1 MLDRLIKSTIRWMPT
16 GVALAC
22 AQHLAS
28 RPPRSSISDTERA
41 AMEKATRLPGLKWNG
56 DAVWSWGVGPTVL
69 LVHGWGGRAAQMA
82 PMALEIARQGMRA
95 VAFDVSGHGDAPEP
109 LAKWEF
115 FIRDIGL
122 MSRKLGNV
130 HGHVGHSAGGLCM
143 MAARNL
149 YALPP
154 SKFVCICAP
163 SHPYPP
169 VRGLAQRLN
178 PRASVL
184 ERYKT
189 FLANQF
195 QSSWSDLEAGAAYR
209 SAGSDLLLC
218 YDHKDR
224 FVAHSDGDRIQGF
237 CPGSQLLKT
246 KAHGHTRIL
255 AAPDVIQ
262 SVTDFPAPVPAKQ
275 RMIALA

>member
-16 GVALAC
+16 GAALAC
-22 AQHLAS
+22 AKHLAS
-28 RPPRSSISDTERA
+28 RPPRPPISEAEGA
-41 AMEKATRLPGLKWNG
+41 AMAKATRLAGLKWNG
-56 DAVWSWGVGPTVL
+56 DAVWSWGTGPTVL

-82 PMALEIARQGMRA
+82 PMALTIAQHGMRA
-95 VAFDVSGHGDAPEP
+95 VAFDIAGHGSSPEP

-115 FIRDIGL
+115 FIRDIGV
-122 MSRKLGNV
+122 MSHRLGNV
-130 HGHVGHSAGGLCM
+130 HGHVGHSAGGLSM
-143 MAARNL
+143 MAARHL
-149 YALPP
+149 YALAP

-163 SHPYPP
+163 SHPHPP

-209 SAGSDLLLC
+209 GAGADLLLC

-224 FVAHSDGDRIQGF
+224 FVDHSDGDRIQSF

-262 SVTDFPAPVPAKQ
+262 SVTDFLAPSPAKQ
-275 RMIALA
+275 RMTAVA